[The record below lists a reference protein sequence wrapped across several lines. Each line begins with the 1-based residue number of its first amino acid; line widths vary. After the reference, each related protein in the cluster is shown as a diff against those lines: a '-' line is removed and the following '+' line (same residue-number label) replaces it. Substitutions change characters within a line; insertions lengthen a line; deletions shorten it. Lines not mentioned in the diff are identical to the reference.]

1 MQIVR
6 GGGLSG
12 PAPGPADRGAARRP
26 RLMVWSAADPQ
37 GEQDLR
43 RSLRRWLEARGE
55 TGFAQVAQ
63 AWGRAEPGPVR
74 GAVVAADCAEA
85 LALLGGPDPSA
96 PSPGAA
102 QVRQVAAEPLPV
114 VLLLPGQGAERPRMA
129 RGFYGWDPVFT
140 RAADEV
146 LALAGRGARA
156 DWLAEPAARAR
167 PDTFGA
173 DAFGADAFGAER
185 ATRIHHSLVQL
196 FAVDY
201 ATARLLAGWGVRPAA
216 LLGQGIGELVAA
228 VLAGVMALEDAV
240 RLVALLAEEAAA
252 LAPGGML
259 AVAAGLEQLRGRLA
273 DGVMVAALNGP
284 TRTVLAGPGRAL
296 ADTAERLTAA
306 GYECLPVRTGA
317 AYHTPHL
324 AQACARVAERLP
336 PIALR
341 PPRLPLYSPSMGA
354 VLTAGTAQDLRHWTG
369 LTAAPVRLRDALDA
383 LFADGDWACV
393 ESGPGQGLGAVVR
406 RHPAAAI
413 EAAQTF
419 STLRARPGSGADDQR
434 AALSAAAGLWLSGHH
449 LDFEAI
455 RSIG

>member
-6 GGGLSG
+6 GGGPSG
-12 PAPGPADRGAARRP
+12 PAPGPSDRDTARRP

-55 TGFAQVAQ
+55 RGFAQVAQ
-63 AWGRAEPGPVR
+63 AWGQAEPGPVR
-74 GAVVAADCAEA
+74 GAVVAAGCAEA
-85 LALLGGPDPSA
+85 LALLGEPDPSA

-102 QVRQVAAEPLPV
+102 QVRQVAAAPLPV

-146 LALAGRGARA
+146 LDLAGRGART

-167 PDTFGA
+167 P
-173 DAFGADAFGAER
+173 DAFGAER

-201 ATARLLAGWGVRPAA
+201 ATAHLLAGWGVRPAA

-228 VLAGVMALEDAV
+228 VLAGVLALEDAV
-240 RLVALLAEEAAA
+240 RLVALLAEEAAE

-284 TRTVLAGPGRAL
+284 TRTVLAGPGHAL
-296 ADTAERLTAA
+296 ADTAERLSAA
-306 GYECLPVRTGA
+306 GYECLPVRAGA

-336 PIALR
+336 PVALR
-341 PPRLPLYSPSMGA
+341 PPRLPLYSPSTGA
-354 VLTAGTAQDLRHWTG
+354 VLAAGPAQDLRHWTG
-369 LTAAPVRLRDALDA
+369 LAATPVRLRDALDA

-393 ESGPGQGLGAVVR
+393 EAGPGQGLGALVR
-406 RHPAAAI
+406 RHPAAAV

-434 AALSAAAGLWLSGHH
+434 AALSAAAGLWLSGHR